1 MKQKFYFFMLLSW
14 MFTTAII
21 AAPKA
26 TLTSSHVDA
35 ASLNQGSTNNVV
47 YVVKMKVTV
56 SAVTINNIQFT
67 LSGTHSATDMSGVY
81 VYYNAAAPVISGAS
95 YLGGT
100 TTVFNAP
107 HTYSISINRAMNVND
122 SGYFIISSN
131 INATATDN
139 KTIQINGATNP
150 VVFGYSVATT
160 VVNSQSNAAGIQT
173 IQAAD
178 VTLTTNVVDT
188 ASLNQGSTNNI
199 VYVVKMATK
208 TEPVTASNISFNLNG
223 THDNNDLTGVY
234 VYYNATAPVISG
246 ASYLGGTT
254 TIFDA
259 PHTYSIGIY
268 KPMALN
274 ESGYYIIV
282 ANVSNTATD
291 NHTIYINGATD
302 PVQFSFATAPNITNS
317 QGNKSKKQT
326 IQAAD
331 ITLTTNVV
339 DSANLNQSSTNNI
352 IYIAKMETK
361 TEPVITNNI
370 SFTLSGSQDNN
381 DLTGVYLYYNA
392 SAPVLSGASYLGGT
406 TTIYDAPHTY
416 SIGVYKP
423 MALNESGY
431 YIIVVNIAAAA
442 TDNHSTF
449 INGAVDPVEF
459 GFITVP
465 NIVNSQTN
473 KAKRQTIQAADITL
487 TTNVV
492 DTASLNQGSTNNIVY
507 VVKMAT
513 KTEPVTA
520 SNISFNLNGTH
531 DNNDLTGVYVYYNA
545 AAPVISG
552 ASYLGGTT
560 TIFDAPHTY
569 SIGIYKP
576 MALNESGYYI
586 IVANVSN
593 TATDNH
599 TIYIN
604 GATDPVQF
612 GFATAPNIS
621 NQQGNKAKK
630 QTIQAPDV
638 TLTSNTV
645 AAGNILLGSTNNI
658 VYTFKV
664 AVKTEPVIVNNI
676 QFELF
681 GNHDF
686 NDLTGVY
693 LYYNASAP
701 VISGASYLGGTTTLF
716 DAPHTYSVGVY
727 KPMVVNETGYYMI
740 VVNVSSTANVGHTV
754 KVNGATDPVVLGFA
768 TAPNV
773 VNSQT
778 NAAGT
783 KTIASAL
790 NIAGN
795 TSGDNEMS
803 NAYTVNGIFPNPAN
817 TTFSF
822 AMKGI
827 KNETVK
833 AQLTGRTGNV
843 IVEKNYTISAIQNK
857 YSMNVSNIPIGAY
870 YLVLINDKGNLIS
883 KQQVNVQH

>member
-1 MKQKFYFFMLLSW
+1 MLLSW

-21 AAPKA
+21 AAPKV

-35 ASLNQGSTNNVV
+35 ASLNQGSTNNII

-56 SAVTINNIQFT
+56 SAVTINNVQFT
-67 LSGTHSATDMSGVY
+67 LSGTHDDNDMSGVY

-100 TTVFNAP
+100 TTLFNAP
-107 HTYSISINRAMNVND
+107 HTYSIGVNRAMNVND
-122 SGYFIISSN
+122 SGYYIITSN

-150 VVFGYSVATT
+150 VVFAYSVATT
-160 VVNSQSNAAGIQT
+160 VVNSQSNAAGVQT

-178 VTLTTNVVDT
+178 VTLTTNAVDT

-234 VYYNATAPVISG
+234 VYYNASAPVISG

-268 KPMALN
+268 KPMVLN

-282 ANVSNTATD
+282 ASISNTATD

-302 PVQFSFATAPNITNS
+302 PVQFGFATAPNITNS
-317 QGNKSKKQT
+317 QGNKAKKQT

-339 DSANLNQSSTNNI
+339 DSANLNQGSTNNI
-352 IYIAKMETK
+352 IYVAKMATK
-361 TEPVITNNI
+361 TEPVTTNNI

-381 DLTGVYLYYNA
+381 DLTGVYIYYNA

-406 TTIYDAPHTY
+406 TTIFDAPHTY

-423 MALNESGY
+423 MVLNESGY
-431 YIIVVNIAAAA
+431 YIIVVSIAAAA
-442 TDNHSTF
+442 TDNHTTF
-449 INGAVDPVEF
+449 INGATDPVQF
-459 GFITVP
+459 GFITAP
-465 NIVNSQTN
+465 SITNSQSN
-473 KAKRQTIQAADITL
+473 KARRQTIQAADITL
-487 TTNVV
+487 TTSTL
-492 DTASLNQGSTNNIVY
+492 DTASINQGSTNNIIY
-507 VVKMAT
+507 AVKMDT
-513 KTEPVTA
+513 KTEPATA
-520 SNISFNLNGTH
+520 NNISFNITGTQ

-545 AAPVISG
+545 AAPVLSG

-576 MALNESGYYI
+576 MVLNESGYYI

-612 GFATAPNIS
+612 GFVTAPNIKNS
-621 NQQGNKAKK
+621 QANKTKK
-630 QTIQAPDV
+630 LTIQAPDV

-645 AAGNILLGSTNNI
+645 AGGNILLGSTNNI
-658 VYTFKV
+658 VYTLKV
-664 AVKTEPVIVNNI
+664 AVKTEPVTVNNI
-676 QFELF
+676 QFEFF
-681 GNHDF
+681 GSQDF
-686 NDLTGVY
+686 NDLTGIY

-701 VISGASYLGGTTTLF
+701 VISGASYLGETTTVL
-716 DAPHTYSVGVY
+716 DAPHTYSIGVY

-754 KVNGATDPVVLGFA
+754 KVNGATNPVVLGFA

-790 NIAGN
+790 NIASRITGE
-795 TSGDNEMS
+795 NEIS
-803 NAYTVNGIFPNPAN
+803 NAYKVNAVFPNPAN
-817 TTFSF
+817 TSFSF
-822 AMKGI
+822 AVKGI
-827 KNETVK
+827 KNETIK
-833 AQLTGRTGNV
+833 AQLTGRAANV
-843 IVEKNYTISAIQNK
+843 IVEKNYLISAIQNS
-857 YSMNVSNIPIGAY
+857 YSMNVSNIPTGVY
-870 YLVLINDKGNLIS
+870 YLSLINTEGRLIN